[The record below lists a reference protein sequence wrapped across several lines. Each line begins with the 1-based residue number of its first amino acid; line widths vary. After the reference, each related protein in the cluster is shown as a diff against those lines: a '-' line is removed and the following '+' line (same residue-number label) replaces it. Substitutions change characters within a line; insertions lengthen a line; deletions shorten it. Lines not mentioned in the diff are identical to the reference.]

1 MFPYNLK
8 CYMYGKAVN
17 STTDKVFRLL
27 ECLCIYGNICMFNLS
42 LNLYKH
48 SEGIRK
54 RPSPF
59 LNMFK
64 VKFVLFYS
72 QFNRRPIT

>member
-1 MFPYNLK
+1 MFPYNLN

-27 ECLCIYGNICMFNLS
+27 ECLCIYGS
-42 LNLYKH
+42 VNLYKH

-72 QFNRRPIT
+72 QFNKRPIT

>member
-1 MFPYNLK
+1 MFPYNLN

-17 STTDKVFRLL
+17 STTDKVNRLL
-27 ECLCIYGNICMFNLS
+27 ECLCIYGKISMFNLS